1 MKRNKNVSQIKND
14 GLRTWIEID
23 RKAIRHNYKIFRS
36 LIKKDCKLMAV
47 VKSNAYGHS
56 LSDFSREMEKLGADW
71 LGVDSIVEAE
81 ALRKEKIKTPI
92 LVLGHTLPKK
102 ISAAAKNNVSLT
114 ISNFEKLRALLKI
127 DKPIK
132 IHLKIDTGMH
142 RQGFFV
148 PELKK
153 VVQILRENKNIK
165 TEGMYT
171 HFSSA
176 KNPAFPH
183 ETLKQ
188 ISQFKEAIKILET
201 AGFNPIK
208 HAAATSGAINFP
220 QSHFDMIRVGI
231 GLYGMWPSKETR
243 EAFKDKIKL
252 KPVLS
257 WKTVVC
263 EIKNLSKG
271 GRIGYD
277 LTETVNK
284 NSKIAILP
292 IGYWHGYP
300 RALSSIG
307 RVLIREKEA
316 KILGRISM
324 DMIVVNI
331 TEIKNARIGDEAIL
345 VGEKITA
352 DNLACLTDTINY
364 EITTRINPLIK
375 RVYI

>member
-1 MKRNKNVSQIKND
+1 MKQNKNVSQINNE

-23 RKAIRHNYKIFRS
+23 RKAIKHNYKIFRS
-36 LIKKDCKLMAV
+36 LIAKKCQLMAV

-56 LSDFSREMEKLGADW
+56 LLDFSKEMEKLGADW

-92 LVLGHTLPKK
+92 LVLGHTLAKK
-102 ISAAAKNNVSLT
+102 ISTAAKNNISLT
-114 ISNFEKLRALLKI
+114 ISSFEGLDSLLKI
-127 DKPIK
+127 KNPIK

-142 RQGFFV
+142 RQGFFI
-148 PELKK
+148 PELEK
-153 VVQILRENKNIK
+153 VAQILKKNKNIK
-165 TEGMYT
+165 VEGTYT

-188 ISQFKEAIKILET
+188 ISQFKEAIKILKT

-220 QSHFDMIRVGI
+220 QSHFNMVRIGI
-231 GLYGMWPSKETR
+231 GLFGMWPSKETR
-243 EAFKDKIKL
+243 EAFRDKIKL
-252 KPVLS
+252 KPILL
-257 WKTVVC
+257 WKTVVS

-271 GRIGYD
+271 DRIGYD

-284 NSKIAILP
+284 NSRIAVLP

-307 RVLIREKEA
+307 RVLIRGKKA

-324 DMIVVNI
+324 DMMVVDI
-331 TEIKNARIGDEAIL
+331 TDIKNAKIWDEAIL
-345 VGEKITA
+345 IGEKITA
-352 DNLACLTDTINY
+352 DNLAYLADTINY

>member
-1 MKRNKNVSQIKND
+1 LRNKTISQINND

-23 RKAIRHNYKIFRS
+23 RKAIKHNYKIFRS
-36 LIKKDCKLMAV
+36 LIKKDCQLMAV

-56 LSDFSREMEKLGADW
+56 LLNFSKEMEKLGADW

-92 LVLGHTLPKK
+92 LVLGHTLAKK
-102 ISAAAKNNVSLT
+102 ISTAAKNNISLT
-114 ISNFEKLRALLKI
+114 ISNFEGLNSLLKI
-127 DKPIK
+127 NKPIK
-132 IHLKIDTGMH
+132 IHLKTDTGMH
-142 RQGFFV
+142 RQGFFI

-153 VVQILRENKNIK
+153 VAQILKGKKNIK
-165 TEGMYT
+165 VEGMYT

-201 AGFNPIK
+201 ASFNPIK

-220 QSHFDMIRVGI
+220 QSHFGMVRIGI
-231 GLYGMWPSKETR
+231 GLFGMWPSKETR

-252 KPVLS
+252 KPILL
-257 WKTVVC
+257 WKTVIS
-263 EIKNLSKG
+263 EIKNLPKAS
-271 GRIGYD
+271 RIGYD
-277 LTETVNK
+277 LTETINR
-284 NSKIAILP
+284 NSRIAVLP
-292 IGYWHGYP
+292 VGYWHGYP

-307 RVLIREKEA
+307 WVLIKGKKA

-324 DMIVVNI
+324 DMAIVDI
-331 TEIKNARIGDEAIL
+331 TDIKNAKIGDEAIL
-345 VGEKITA
+345 IGGKITA
-352 DNLACLTDTINY
+352 DDLAYLADTINY